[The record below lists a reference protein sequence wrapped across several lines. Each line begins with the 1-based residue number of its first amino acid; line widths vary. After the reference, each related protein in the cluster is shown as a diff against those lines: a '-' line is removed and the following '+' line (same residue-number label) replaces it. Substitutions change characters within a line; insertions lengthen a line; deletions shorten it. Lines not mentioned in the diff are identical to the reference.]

1 VPIEAKIS
9 VNATGYAGWLART
22 EGSAGDDAGWNNQFR
37 DRATNVAPR
46 SQLTW
51 MLKER
56 PTWMLKERPTWILKE
71 RPTWMLKEREPFRRA
86 ERGYMPTMCLASF
99 SLSRQK

>member
-9 VNATGYAGWLART
+9 VNATRYAGCLARS
-22 EGSAGDDAGWNNQFR
+22 EGSDGDDAGWNNQFR

-51 MLKER
+51 MLKAR
-56 PTWMLKERPTWILKE
+56 PTWMPKERPA
-71 RPTWMLKEREPFRRA
+71 WMLKAR
-86 ERGYMPTMCLASF
+86 PT
-99 SLSRQK
+99 